1 MSSTPSLTP
10 EQTQHAALLRW
21 WDRIGIGV
29 RCAYNPGCP
38 CAVRLYLEAGRRV
51 CAAVPSVR
59 HSSTPESGV
68 RPAKTATPSAATG
81 DIEPAKPLVVPGQ
94 RSTTSRVPAR
104 LPSLRISTVSG
115 AEVTAADT
123 IVASVGKAMLSVSE

>member
-1 MSSTPSLTP
+1 MSSNPSLTP

-51 CAAVPSVR
+51 CAAGARSEEHVQRRLLTVLLQTARDVALPWYWRSVCLE
-59 HSSTPESGV
+59 H
-68 RPAKTATPSAATG
+68 
-81 DIEPAKPLVVPGQ
+81 
-94 RSTTSRVPAR
+94 TTYPQAR
-104 LPSLRISTVSG
+104 LQSLLR
-115 AEVTAADT
+115 AADP
-123 IVASVGKAMLSVSE
+123 IALEAMRCAVQTAQDELGAPPRSQ